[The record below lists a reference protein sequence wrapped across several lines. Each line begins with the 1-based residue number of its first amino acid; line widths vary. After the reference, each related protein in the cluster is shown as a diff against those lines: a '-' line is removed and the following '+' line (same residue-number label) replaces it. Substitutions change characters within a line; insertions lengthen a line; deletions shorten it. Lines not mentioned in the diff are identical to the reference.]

1 MAIPALTSDKPCAE
15 IMRQRDPATGMSTW
29 SIDAI
34 MTDPHDGSSQRVKLV
49 EASSMRGILDAALD
63 LEKRGYHVAR
73 GGLAR

>member
-1 MAIPALTSDKPCAE
+1 MAVPALSPEQLRAE
-15 IMRQRDPATGMSTW
+15 IVRHRAPVAGRSNW

-34 MTDPHDGSSQRVKLV
+34 VTDPHDGSSQRVRLA
-49 EASSMRGILDAALD
+49 EANTMREILDAALA